1 MFLLLLAVPI
11 LLPIVLALFGIG
23 QRPHYVV
30 LSGVTLAVA
39 VFLGLM
45 GREVKSEI
53 LFGVWALVVAAFLG
67 CLLASLLYKRRSA
80 AG

>member
-1 MFLLLLAVPI
+1 MLLLLLAVPL
-11 LLPIVLALFGIG
+11 LLPTALALFGIG
-23 QRPHYVV
+23 RRPHYVV
-30 LSGVTLAVA
+30 LSGATFALA

-53 LFGVWALVVAAFLG
+53 LFGVWVLVFAAFLG